1 MNYAGKTALVTGA
14 SSGIGEAFAAALAKG
29 GMNLALVARS
39 EGKLK
44 ELAERLER
52 SHGVR
57 VAVIAADLGRAG
69 AAEEIRA
76 ETKRRGLEID
86 LLVNNAGFSTN
97 GAFETIA
104 ADQDHQQVMVNV
116 AAVVALTHA
125 YIPDMLAR
133 GQGVVINVASTTSF
147 YPLAQQ
153 AVYAASKAFV
163 LSFSEALWAEYRS
176 RGIKVFALC
185 PGATETPF
193 FEAMGRDIKSKKHTP
208 EAVVAAALAG
218 LAADR
223 HYVIP
228 GLRNRFESGVLPR
241 LLPRSIVARMVDTI
255 SRRLYK

>member
-1 MNYAGKTALVTGA
+1 MNYAGKTALITGA

-44 ELAERLER
+44 ELAERLAK

-57 VAVIAADLGRAG
+57 VEVIAADLGRDG
-69 AAEEIRA
+69 AAAEIRA
-76 ETKRRGLEID
+76 ETERRGLAID

-97 GAFETIA
+97 GAFETIEA
-104 ADQDHQQVMVNV
+104 AQDHQQVMVNV

-125 YIPDMLAR
+125 YIPGMLAR
-133 GQGVVINVASTTSF
+133 GQGVVINVGSTTSF
-147 YPLAQQ
+147 YPLSRQ

-163 LSFSEALWAEYRS
+163 LSFSEGLWAEYRS

-185 PGATETPF
+185 PGATETGF
-193 FEAMGRDIKSKKHTP
+193 FDVMGRDVKGKKHTP
-208 EAVVAAALAG
+208 EQVVEAALAALAG
-218 LAADR
+218 DR
-223 HYVIP
+223 HFVIP

-255 SRRLYK
+255 SKRIYK